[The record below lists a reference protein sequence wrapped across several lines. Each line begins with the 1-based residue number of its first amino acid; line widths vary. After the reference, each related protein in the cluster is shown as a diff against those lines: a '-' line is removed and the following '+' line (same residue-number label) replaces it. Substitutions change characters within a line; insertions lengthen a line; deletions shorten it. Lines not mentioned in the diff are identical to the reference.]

1 LLSQIAQV
9 ETVDKTIF
17 LHHQNNLIFT
27 TMGKNKWYFEVE
39 NSSNHAGSP
48 KSDPN
53 AFRSKKA
60 NLSPSPFVWES
71 PENMPLPK
79 LFKLVF
85 ARLKRTWVALTHSAD
100 AVTFGLFRKKTL
112 IQLCI
117 FAGTGFILLAPSSD
131 GDPSGSESGPRAHL
145 VHETALD
152 LGREDE
158 PRRTISETERAPK
171 EKKKPGTD
179 NPLKPH
185 SRKNEAAPVSA
196 EELLKQQSLDYI
208 NRFSKIAQGEM
219 AKFGIPASISLA
231 QGLIESR
238 AGTSKLAVS
247 NNNHFGMKC
256 FAKNCAKG
264 HCSNHTDD
272 THKDFFRK
280 YNNAWES
287 WRAHSQ
293 LLASGRYEK
302 LKRHGRD
309 YRAWANG
316 LQSAGY
322 ATDKKYASK
331 LIGIIERY
339 DLHCYDR

>member
-1 LLSQIAQV
+1 
-9 ETVDKTIF
+9 
-17 LHHQNNLIFT
+17 
-27 TMGKNKWYFEVE
+27 MGKNKWSFEVE
-39 NSSNHAGSP
+39 NNFNRAGSQKSTSNTARP
-48 KSDPN
+48 KKGSMT
-53 AFRSKKA
+53 
-60 NLSPSPFVWES
+60 PSTIVWES

-79 LFKLVF
+79 LVRLIFGRFK
-85 ARLKRTWVALTHSAD
+85 RSWVALTHSAD
-100 AVTFGLFRKKTL
+100 SVTFGLIRTKTIL
-112 IQLCI
+112 QVGIL
-117 FAGTGFILLAPSSD
+117 AGAGFFLLAPSS
-131 GDPSGSESGPRAHL
+131 ESHQADLNDRPDAPL
-145 VHETALD
+145 AHETRLD
-152 LGREDE
+152 LGAEEDNL
-158 PRRTISETERAPK
+158 PKISGPV
-171 EKKKPGTD
+171 KKSVSKKVSGSD
-179 NPLKPH
+179 ELLKPK
-185 SRKNEAAPVSA
+185 SRRNEAAPVSA

-208 NRFSKIAQGEM
+208 TRFSKIAQGEM
-219 AKFGIPASISLA
+219 HKFGIPASISLA

-256 FAKNCAKG
+256 FAKNCGKG

-280 YNNAWES
+280 YDNAWES

-316 LQSAGY
+316 LQSVGY
-322 ATDKKYASK
+322 ATDKNYAKK

-339 DLHCYDR
+339 DLHKFDR

>member
-1 LLSQIAQV
+1 
-9 ETVDKTIF
+9 
-17 LHHQNNLIFT
+17 
-27 TMGKNKWYFEVE
+27 MGKNKWSFEVE
-39 NSSNHAGSP
+39 NNFNHAGSP
-48 KSDPN
+48 KSHFNSP
-53 AFRSKKA
+53 RPKKGSMA
-60 NLSPSPFVWES
+60 PSTYVWES

-79 LFKLVF
+79 LIKLVF
-85 ARLKRTWVALTHSAD
+85 ARFKRSWVALTHSAD
-100 AVTFGLFRKKTL
+100 SVTFGLVRTKTIL
-112 IQLCI
+112 QVSIL
-117 FAGTGFILLAPSSD
+117 AGTGFFLLAPSSENSQVALND
-131 GDPSGSESGPRAHL
+131 RPTARLA
-145 VHETALD
+145 HETTLD
-152 LGREDE
+152 LGNEE
-158 PRRTISETERAPK
+158 ETLPKISGP
-171 EKKKPGTD
+171 KKKPDKKEHEGPD
-179 NPLKPH
+179 KLLKPK
-185 SRKNEAAPVSA
+185 SRSNEAAPVSA

-208 NRFSKIAQGEM
+208 KRFSAVARGEM
-219 AKFGIPASISLA
+219 SKFGIPASISLA

-256 FAKNCAKG
+256 FAKNCSKG

-322 ATDKKYASK
+322 ATDKKYAAK

-339 DLHCYDR
+339 DLHQYDR